1 MANFIL
7 YGYAGDVDFA
17 EVSLAALA
25 RIRKPRERIIYL
37 DDVFEPTP
45 DNFKDE
51 MRDRYNV
58 EFFTT
63 YHPRNGN
70 LIGPEHTKANFA
82 LLEKYS
88 KDADDGV
95 CVKVDC
101 DTLVL
106 SRAWLDEFIAD
117 ESKSLAA
124 GFHSQP
130 NYMFGL
136 CYAVKHPLAKWLC
149 DDVVANPPWM
159 KCFEDYEISYRV
171 HARWPERIKR
181 FALAKPHISR
191 WYCVNPGEI
200 PPGARADV
208 LDVNRGAPRKQ
219 VLDVMRGTVE
229 AALAADKKQKE
240 TKHEENPDQCSSMG
254 ADQVCSGCTCCSPG
268 SDVPKGKK
276 QRNLQAAD

>member
-17 EVSLAALA
+17 EPSLAALA
-25 RIRKPRERIIYL
+25 RIRKPDERIIYL

-45 DNFKDE
+45 DDFKKGMSE
-51 MRDRYNV
+51 RYGV
-58 EFFTT
+58 EFHTT

-70 LIGPEHTKANFA
+70 LIGPEHTKVNFS

-88 KDADDGV
+88 REASDGV

-106 SRAWLDEFIAD
+106 SRGWLDEFIND
-117 ESKSLAA
+117 PTKDLAA

-136 CYAVKHPLAKWLC
+136 CYAIKNQLAKWLC
-149 DDVVANPPWM
+149 EDVVPNPPWM
-159 KCFEDYEISYRV
+159 KCFEDYEVSYRV
-171 HARWPERIKR
+171 HARFPERIKR
-181 FALAKPHISR
+181 FALAKPHVSR
-191 WYCVNPGEI
+191 WYCVNPGDI

-240 TKHEENPDQCSSMG
+240 TINEANPDQCSSVG
-254 ADQVCSGCTCCSPG
+254 TCQVCAGCSSGSAG
-268 SDVPKGKK
+268 SNVSKRKK
-276 QRNLQAAD
+276 QPDVQAVD